1 MPGSKLPVMFWIF
14 GGYFQAG
21 NNAWWAYGPD
31 NWVERGVVLVQP
43 NHRLGPFGFTDLGI
57 PEAPGNQGMM
67 VMMMVM
73 MMMWPGVAGP
83 GGGAGVDQHQH
94 REVRGRPRECDHPGR
109 VLGQLGSLLPPL
121 HPLR

>member
-1 MPGSKLPVMFWIF
+1 MFWIF

-57 PEAPGNQGMM
+57 PEAPGNQVIMMMRMMMRMM
-67 VMMMVM
+67 VARGCGT
-73 MMMWPGVAGP
+73 WWRRWSGP
-83 GGGAGVDQHQH
+83 TPTSRGSGAT
-94 REVRGRPRECDHPGR
+94 PR
-109 VLGQLGSLLPPL
+109 V
-121 HPLR
+121 